1 MCVLPNARSILYNN
15 LNKHTRWFSHCRF
28 IDISGINDPHG
39 LNFLFIGIY
48 YIC

>member
-1 MCVLPNARSILYNN
+1 MLDRFYTIISL
-15 LNKHTRWFSHCRF
+15 HTHSGSVIVRF